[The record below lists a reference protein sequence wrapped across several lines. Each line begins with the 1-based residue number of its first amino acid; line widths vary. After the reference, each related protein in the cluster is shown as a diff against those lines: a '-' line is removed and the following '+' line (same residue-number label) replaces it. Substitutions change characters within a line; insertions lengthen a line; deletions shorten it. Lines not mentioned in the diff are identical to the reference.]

1 MSVDKTHLL
10 YCIVFEL
17 KKIHLKMGLI
27 ASEKERNICIVYGNK
42 VLSVNKRP

>member
-17 KKIHLKMGLI
+17 KDTLKMGLI
-27 ASEKERNICIVYGNK
+27 ASEEARNICIIYGNK